1 MTTNKPRIIEIVNH
15 GPYADLS
22 NFCANSCFDMDP
34 FKTVLHGHY
43 YFMARLAGCADSVK
57 TAVLRCKSPHEIIGV
72 LGPEVYKYC
81 SSIPHFN
88 VRYNY
93 DTIYA
98 NVMGMLAL
106 KLANNRRCIRL
117 LLSTGIAELHMMN
130 GTDNVLGMGRTGR
143 RGLNMSGVALMELR
157 HAYTMIVLNEKT
169 IKPLPPVLDF
179 DILDEFPCTFDALT
193 VNDGLEAYLEDSPN
207 MIIEDV
213 VFRMTPLS
221 CMGGA
226 SPSTDDAQTQHQS
239 TPVHPGE
246 P

>member
-1 MTTNKPRIIEIVNH
+1 MSTCKPRIIEIVNT

-22 NFCANSCFDMDP
+22 NFCATSCVDMDP

-43 YFMARLAGCADSVK
+43 YFMARHAGCADSVK
-57 TAVLRCKSPHEIIGV
+57 MAILKCKSAYEIVAI

-93 DTIYA
+93 DTVYA

-117 LLSTGIAELHMMN
+117 LLSTGDAELHMMN

-157 HAYTMIVLNEKT
+157 HAYTMIMLNEKT

-179 DILDEFPCTFDALT
+179 DILDEFPDTFDALT
-193 VNDGLEAYLEDSPN
+193 INDGLEAYLEDGPN
-207 MIIEDV
+207 GIIEDV

-226 SPSTDDAQTQHQS
+226 SSSTGDA
-239 TPVHPGE
+239 
-246 P
+246 